1 MTRVRDLLCTNKF
14 PSYLSKFERQ
24 SLRKTSKRFLMKGS
38 IFKCICMIGLGIGY
52 ISLKCHVKELFLG
65 LIVNRGS
72 FEITLTVP
80 LMLEQLT

>member
-1 MTRVRDLLCTNKF
+1 
-14 PSYLSKFERQ
+14 
-24 SLRKTSKRFLMKGS
+24 MKGS